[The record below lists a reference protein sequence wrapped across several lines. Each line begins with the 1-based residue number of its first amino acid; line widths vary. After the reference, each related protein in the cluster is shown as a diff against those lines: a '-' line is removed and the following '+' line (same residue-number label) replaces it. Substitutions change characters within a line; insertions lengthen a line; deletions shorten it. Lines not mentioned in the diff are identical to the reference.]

1 MTRAAAAAV
10 LAALT
15 TATLQAADPL
25 DAVVARAAAYVDRY
39 QRDFAMVVSEER
51 YDQEARYPA
60 APMSRIRDVT
70 TRTTLRSDFLLV
82 SNAAGGWLPF
92 RDVFE
97 QDGMPVRDREERL
110 SKLFLTDAGSAVS
123 QAGRIVEES
132 ARYNLGSLNRNIN
145 LPTLALVFLTDAQ
158 RHRFAFSDG
167 GLDGRT
173 RVVQFQETGRPT
185 YVSTTGGRD
194 LPISGR
200 YWVDEASGR
209 IERSEL
215 VAVDAVLDA
224 KITVTYRADESAG
237 LWVPAKMEEL
247 YKQQTDRSEIR
258 GVASYSRFRRFQV
271 KTTED
276 IAKEEVAK

>member
-15 TATLQAADPL
+15 TAALQAADPL

-60 APMSRIRDVT
+60 APMSRTRDVT

-92 RDVFE
+92 RD
-97 QDGMPVRDREERL
+97 REERL
-110 SKLFLTDAGSAVS
+110 LKLFLTDAGSAVS

>member
-15 TATLQAADPL
+15 TAALQAADPL

-132 ARYNLGSLNRNIN
+132 ARYNLGSLNRNFN

-173 RVVQFQETGRPT
+173 RVVQFQEMGRPT

-209 IERSEL
+209 VERSEL

>member
-15 TATLQAADPL
+15 TAALQAADPL

-173 RVVQFQETGRPT
+173 RVVQFQEMGRPT

-209 IERSEL
+209 VERSEL

>member
-15 TATLQAADPL
+15 TAALQAADPL

-110 SKLFLTDAGSAVS
+110 LKLFLTDAGSAVS

-173 RVVQFQETGRPT
+173 RVVQFQEMGRPT

-209 IERSEL
+209 VERSEL